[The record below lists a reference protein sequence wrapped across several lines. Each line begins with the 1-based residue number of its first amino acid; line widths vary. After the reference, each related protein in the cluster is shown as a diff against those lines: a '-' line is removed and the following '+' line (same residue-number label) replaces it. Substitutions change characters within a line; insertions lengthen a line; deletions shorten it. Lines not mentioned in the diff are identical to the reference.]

1 MKITSAVNYF
11 RLFLEHT
18 SGTTPASCQ
27 YTYPIG
33 FLCASLNKSVS
44 YEYS

>member
-1 MKITSAVNYF
+1 MKVTSAVNYS

-18 SGTTPASCQ
+18 SGASGQ
-27 YTYPIG
+27 YIG